1 MTRKLMRLQWGANIT
16 DSGLWI
22 RVLAASS
29 ELPRRHMLLV
39 SVHSDFFKVGRA
51 TCKHITEFRM
61 ETRTQCA
68 ENNLLKIS
76 HIWTTFSKEITHLA

>member
-29 ELPRRHMLLV
+29 ELPMRHMLLV
-39 SVHSDFFKVGRA
+39 SVHSDFLRLAEPPVNTSQNSEWKPGHSVL
-51 TCKHITEFRM
+51 
-61 ETRTQCA
+61 RTIC
-68 ENNLLKIS
+68 
-76 HIWTTFSKEITHLA
+76 